1 MATDAQQA
9 VARLDEVG
17 AWRGA
22 RDVNVLRASVGVAV
36 GLLVLITGTLDPV
49 WRDRALYGAV
59 GMATSALVMLI
70 YLRNTRPLV
79 WLAWVLPL
87 IDVAAVMSLALAT
100 GGAHSPA
107 TLLFFVVIAINGLAL
122 RDGPLLASV
131 AYVSIASVAMDR
143 LGEPLDQ
150 LGRGLTLVAYW
161 LTALTTARIIRATRA
176 LTVESLQHQAARNTI
191 LRTFGQHVSPQ
202 VVDALLAQGE
212 SVQSTVRHVSVLF
225 LDIRGFTT
233 LSETR
238 PPEQVVAL
246 LNELFG
252 FMIEEI
258 NRHHGIINKFLGD
271 GFMAVFGAPI
281 SSGEDARNSVA
292 AARAILMRLDEG
304 IKAGR
309 LPALRVGIGI
319 HAGPAVTGSVG
330 SEDRK
335 EYTLIGD
342 VVNVAARVEG
352 MTKDF
357 GCSLLVTDVVWAAQP
372 AGARSVR
379 VHDGVTLRGR
389 QEVMALV
396 ELG

>member
-1 MATDAQQA
+1 MTNDARQA

-22 RDVNVLRASVGVAV
+22 RDVNILRETVGIAL
-36 GLLVLITGTLDPV
+36 GALVLITGELDPV
-49 WRDRALYGAV
+49 WRDRALYGAG
-59 GMATSALVMLI
+59 GMAASALMMLI
-70 YLRNTRPLV
+70 YLRNARPLV
-79 WLAWVLPL
+79 WLAWILPL

-107 TLLFFVVIAINGLAL
+107 TLLFFVIIAVNGLAL
-122 RDGPLLASV
+122 RDGPLLATV
-131 AYVSIASVAMDR
+131 VYVSIASVTMDR
-143 LGEPLDQ
+143 LGAPLDD

-161 LTALTTARIIRATRA
+161 LTALTTARIIRSTRG
-176 LTVESLQHQAARNTI
+176 LTVESLEHQASRNSI

-212 SVQSTVRHVSVLF
+212 SVQSSVRHVSVLF

-246 LNELFG
+246 LNDLFG

-258 NRHHGIINKFLGD
+258 NRHEGIINKFLGD

-292 AARAILMRLDEG
+292 AARAILARLDAG
-304 IKAGR
+304 IQAGR
-309 LPALRVGIGI
+309 LPPLRIGIGI

-342 VVNVAARVEG
+342 VVNVASRVEG
-352 MTKDF
+352 MTKEL
-357 GCSLLVTDVVWAAQP
+357 GCALLVTDVVWAAQP
-372 AGARSVR
+372 AGARAQR
-379 VHDGVTLRGR
+379 VHEGVVLRGR
-389 QEVMALV
+389 QEAMALV